1 MGEFTTE
8 FENKKNKELILGLVY
23 IVYMV
28 FLMGLAGVQNQ
39 VHFRDTGMLDYI
51 DMEYIREQVFMV
63 MYSLIVS
70 IIASVFRTGIVVWG
84 EMKFA
89 VNRGKAL
96 GVMIA
101 IQVFVTL
108 LLIIRYLYLMGN
120 VINYL

>member
-1 MGEFTTE
+1 ME
-8 FENKKNKELILGLVY
+8 FESKKNKELVFGLVY

-39 VHFRDTGMLDYI
+39 IHFRDTGALDYI

-84 EMKFA
+84 ELKFA
-89 VNRGKAL
+89 INRGKAL

-101 IQVFVTL
+101 LQVFVTL

-120 VINYL
+120 IMNYL